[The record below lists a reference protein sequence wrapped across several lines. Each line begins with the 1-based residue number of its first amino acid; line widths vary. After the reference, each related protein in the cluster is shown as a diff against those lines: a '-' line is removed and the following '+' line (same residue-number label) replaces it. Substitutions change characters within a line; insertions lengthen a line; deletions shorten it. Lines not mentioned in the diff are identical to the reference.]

1 MSIFE
6 YEEDFEDFKSGRV
19 SPNKEREKPTEK
31 TKERWFNCKS
41 GFFFLPR
48 DIRIDDLSNTEFRVL
63 VTLASFVFQRD
74 QATPGLEKLS
84 AYTGMAES
92 TISKATTSLEEK
104 GWLKKEQRP
113 YKTVL
118 YHITLPAKYKK

>member
-1 MSIFE
+1 MSVFE

-19 SPNKEREKPTEK
+19 SPNREREKPTEK

-48 DIRIDDLSNTEFRVL
+48 DIRIDGLSSTEFRVL

-74 QATPGLEKLS
+74 QATPGLETLS
-84 AYTGMAES
+84 AYTGLKKG
-92 TISKATTSLEEK
+92 TISKATTRLVKK
-104 GWLKKEQRP
+104 GWLNKQQRYKKTNIYYLR
-113 YKTVL
+113 
-118 YHITLPAKYKK
+118 LPAKYNK

>member
-6 YEEDFEDFKSGRV
+6 YEEDFEGFKSGRV
-19 SPNKEREKPTEK
+19 SLNIEGVNSTEK
-31 TKERWFNCKS
+31 TKERWFNSKD

-48 DIRIDDLSNTEFRVL
+48 NIRVDSLTNAEFRVL

-74 QATPGLEKLS
+74 QATPGLKKLRE
-84 AYTGMAES
+84 YTGMSEG
-92 TISKATTSLEEK
+92 TISKATTSLEDK

-113 YKTVL
+113 YNTVL
-118 YHITLPAKYKK
+118 YYLRLPQKYKK

>member
-6 YEEDFEDFKSGRV
+6 YEEDFEVFKSGRV
-19 SPNKEREKPTEK
+19 SPNIKGVNSTEK
-31 TKERWFNCKS
+31 TNKRWFNSKN

-48 DIRIDDLSNTEFRVL
+48 DIRVDRLTNAEFRVL

-74 QATPGLEKLS
+74 QATPGLKKLRE
-84 AYTGMAES
+84 YTGMSEG
-92 TISKATTSLEEK
+92 TISKATTSLQKK

-113 YKTVL
+113 YNTVL
-118 YHITLPAKYKK
+118 YHLRLPAKYKK